1 MLKQIF
7 KIYKPYQHFQHF
19 GYRQVYNISKDDH
32 FKLQK
37 SDVTNVILSAK
48 EKSNLTFAQLS
59 DKLNVN
65 KVWLVSAILGQQ
77 PIDEDVSKRLISAL
91 NIEGTEEQL
100 NKLTKTMG
108 QIPESRGNV
117 NLQTK
122 SDPFV
127 RRLQEW
133 LDVYGETLKTISR
146 EEAGDGIM
154 SAIDCTIDFKKQTI
168 KNKYGGPDETRIVIT
183 INGKFLDYKV
193 NHEKS

>member
-19 GYRQVYNISKDDH
+19 GYRQVYNISNDDH

-193 NHEKS
+193 NHEKN